1 MFAKQT
7 NLEFFITSRS
17 SDTSIEYSIC
27 SADSSHKG
35 LFAPQFS
42 SWLFL
47 CLLSVFPGEINLKT
61 AQFFLLFICWFIC
74 LSYSLLFCGKQ
85 INRNAEQCCSRD
97 RFKDGK
103 VFPPHKSIKSWP
115 QARRKLFNL
124 PPSSGFKGSLSL
136 PAGWLPERYLVV
148 NQDPVLYIIESN
160 IDGWLD
166 LLCSPSAES
175 SDKHF

>member
-7 NLEFFITSRS
+7 NPAFFISSRS

-35 LFAPQFS
+35 LFAPQFC

-115 QARRKLFNL
+115 QAQRN
-124 PPSSGFKGSLSL
+124 SSIFRLHQALKGVSLCQ
-136 PAGWLPERYLVV
+136 LVGCPRDIWSWIRT
-148 NQDPVLYIIESN
+148 QFFI
-160 IDGWLD
+160 
-166 LLCSPSAES
+166 
-175 SDKHF
+175 